1 MAGIGFEL
9 RKILS
14 RDSYTATLHAY
25 VYAGLISSGPWVL
38 SILSVMLV
46 GVISLGLVIPEV
58 LIRQF
63 LNWVGRRYIAR
74 SRQ

>member
-25 VYAGLISSGPWVL
+25 VYAGLFNPARGRGCC
-38 SILSVMLV
+38 SIVSVMLV
-46 GVISLGLVIPEV
+46 GVLSLGLLMPKMLV
-58 LIRQF
+58 RQF
-63 LNWVGRRYIAR
+63 R
-74 SRQ
+74 SR